1 MAAPSSSS
9 KRHSILPPISQ
20 AGPKPPIQF
29 SSSIIIADSALLTGA
44 HTITIRSESVV
55 HPRARL
61 ESTAGRINIGRRC
74 IVHERTHIGLVP
86 SSASKSS
93 SSSRVGT
100 SRGST
105 LGALAEG
112 GGGGGEVAPPSPN
125 PTPIGAV
132 TLGDYV
138 TVEVAAVIEG
148 GDTLIGDGTIVG
160 VGSRIGAGAVI
171 GKHCTLTPHTTV
183 APGERIPDFTVIY
196 SNGARRLDKRGVVEL
211 RNKGQARQI
220 EILRR
225 MIPSNPAKFQ

>member
-9 KRHSILPPISQ
+9 KRHSILPAVSQ

-29 SSSIIIADSALLTGA
+29 SSSLIIADSAILTGP
-44 HTITIRSESVV
+44 HTITIRSESVI

-86 SSASKSS
+86 SSSS
-93 SSSRVGT
+93 SST
-100 SRGST
+100 SRSGKSSLISKGSG
-105 LGALAEG
+105 LGVLGEA
-112 GGGGGEVAPPSPN
+112 GEVPVSPSV
-125 PTPIGAV
+125 PIGAV

-138 TVEVAAVIEG
+138 TVEVAATIEG
-148 GDTLIGDGTIVG
+148 GETLIGDGTIVG
-160 VGSRIGAGAVI
+160 VGSKIGAGATV
-171 GKHCTLTPHTTV
+171 GKHCTLTPHSVV
-183 APGERIPDFTVIY
+183 APGEVILDFTVIY
-196 SNGARRLDKRGVVEL
+196 SNGARRKDRRGVVDL

-220 EILRR
+220 EVLRR